1 MAYKNQNYKKN
12 AKKNKN
18 KKNYDLQKSSGE
30 ETELDRLKK
39 QYSNPTHSVPGKIIV
54 GILAILM
61 LCSGLL
67 TLILILAMRGC
78 N

>member
-1 MAYKNQNYKKN
+1 MAKRGQDYKKT

-18 KKNYDLQKSSGE
+18 KKNYDLQKSPAE
-30 ETELDRLKK
+30 ETELDRIKK

-67 TLILILAMRGC
+67 SLILILAMRGC

>member
-1 MAYKNQNYKKN
+1 MAVKKQDYRKN

-18 KKNYDLQKSSGE
+18 KKNYQLQQGE

-67 TLILILAMRGC
+67 TLILILYMR
-78 N
+78 NK